1 MPVRMSKKEP
11 LMAASALSREAKAVT
26 GVRMLSAAK
35 ERHEVEPEGISIMLK
50 NWLELNTCLCMK
62 WWCL

>member
-35 ERHEVEPEGISIMLK
+35 ERQEVEPEGISMMLK
-50 NWLELNTCLCMK
+50 NWLELM
-62 WWCL
+62 